1 MGIYEISL
9 ATVVGINIILA
20 LGLNMITGFCG
31 QISLGHAAFYG
42 VGAYACALLAKAG
55 APLPLAVSAAMI
67 AAGVLGLI
75 VGLASL
81 RVRHDFLAITTM
93 GVGFLFLGIV
103 RQQEV
108 LGGEMGISGIPAPGM
123 SKIGYLAVVLVLAV
137 LCTVFSLWIKRSWMG
152 FAFDAVADDEDTA
165 RVVGVDVAAY
175 KLAAFAMGTAMA
187 GVAGGLYT
195 YFARFLMPDDFGFIT
210 SISVLSMVAVGGI
223 GSVFGVISATII
235 LTLMPEFFRFI
246 SDYKLLVYGTMLFA
260 VMRFAPEGLAGL
272 ARGLLKRV
280 DLHPLKGRLEKQS
293 KRGPV

>member
-20 LGLNMITGFCG
+20 LGLNMISGFCG

-42 VGAYACALLAKAG
+42 VGAYTSALLAKAG
-55 APLPLAVSAAMI
+55 TPLPLAI
-67 AAGVLGLI
+67 AAGMISAGIVGLI
-75 VGLASL
+75 VGLSSL

-103 RQQEV
+103 RQQEF
-108 LGGEMGISGIPAPGM
+108 LGGELGISAIPSSGFG
-123 SKIGYLAVVLVLAV
+123 KIGYLILVLILAGFMAA
-137 LCTVFSLWIKRSWMG
+137 LSLWIKRSWMG

-165 RVVGVDVAAY
+165 RIVTVDVSAY

-210 SISVLSMVAVGGI
+210 SITVLSMVVVGGI
-223 GSVFGVISATII
+223 GSVFGVIAATII

-246 SDYKLLVYGTMLFA
+246 SDYKLLVYGALLFA

-272 ARGLLKRV
+272 ARNLFVRMHLKTRAKDEGV
-280 DLHPLKGRLEKQS
+280 
-293 KRGPV
+293 

>member
-9 ATVVGINIILA
+9 ATIVGINIILA
-20 LGLNMITGFCG
+20 LGLNLITGFCG

-42 VGAYACALLAKAG
+42 VGAYTCALLAKAG
-55 APLPLAVSAAMI
+55 APLPLAIAAGMI
-67 AAGVLGLI
+67 AAGAVGLF

-103 RQQEV
+103 RQQEI
-108 LGGEMGISGIPAPGM
+108 LGGELGISGIPSSGLG
-123 SKIGYLAVVLVLAV
+123 KIGYLVLVLCLVALV
-137 LCTVFSLWIKRSWMG
+137 TAFSLWIKRSWMG

-165 RVVGVDVAAY
+165 RVLSVDVNAF
-175 KLAAFAMGTAMA
+175 KLVAFAMGTAIA

-223 GSVFGVISATII
+223 GSVFGVIVATVI

-246 SDYKLLVYGTMLFA
+246 SDYKLLVYGTLLFA
-260 VMRFAPEGLAGL
+260 VMRFAPEGLAGM
-272 ARGLLKRV
+272 ARGLIKRIKA
-280 DLHPLKGRLEKQS
+280 DDSSR
-293 KRGPV
+293 RGVA

>member
-42 VGAYACALLAKAG
+42 AGAYACALLAKAG
-55 APLPLAVSAAMI
+55 APLPLTISAAMI

-108 LGGEMGISGIPAPGM
+108 LGGEMGISGIPAPGL
-123 SKIGYLAVVLVLAV
+123 SKMGYLAVVLILAA
-137 LCTVFSLWIKRSWMG
+137 LFTVFNLWIKRSWMG

-223 GSVFGVISATII
+223 GSVFGVIAATII

-272 ARGLLKRV
+272 ARGLLKTIKPKVRV
-280 DLHPLKGRLEKQS
+280 EKEVA
-293 KRGPV
+293 R

>member
-20 LGLNMITGFCG
+20 LGLNMISGFCG

-42 VGAYACALLAKAG
+42 VGAYTAALFAKAG
-55 APLPLAVSAAMI
+55 SPLPVAISAGMI
-67 AAGVLGLI
+67 AAGIVGLI

-103 RQQEV
+103 RQQEI
-108 LGGEMGISGIPAPGM
+108 LGGELGISAIPSSGF
-123 SKIGYLAVVLVLAV
+123 SKIGYLVLVLTLAALV
-137 LCTVFSLWIKRSWMG
+137 TAFSLWIKRSWMG

-165 RVVGVDVAAY
+165 RVVTVDVSAY

-195 YFARFLMPDDFGFIT
+195 FFARFLMPDDFGFIT
-210 SISVLSMVAVGGI
+210 SITVLSMVAVGGI
-223 GSVFGVISATII
+223 GSVFGVIIATIM

-246 SDYKLLVYGTMLFA
+246 SDYKLLVYGALLFA
-260 VMRFAPEGLAGL
+260 AMRFAPEGLAGM
-272 ARGLLKRV
+272 AQSLLV
-280 DLHPLKGRLEKQS
+280 HLKLKTRAEEE
-293 KRGPV
+293 VT